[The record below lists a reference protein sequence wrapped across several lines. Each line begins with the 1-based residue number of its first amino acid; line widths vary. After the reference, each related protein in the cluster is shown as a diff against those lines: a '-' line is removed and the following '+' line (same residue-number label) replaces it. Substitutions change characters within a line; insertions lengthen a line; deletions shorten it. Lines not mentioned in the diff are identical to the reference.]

1 MNVESWIFYQ
11 WKFLLLHL
19 AVAVLR
25 GLKIETVWWNCLSV
39 PIFICMQIG
48 AFSQC
53 DSRIG
58 RLILPSSCRDLLEHS
73 RLSLG
78 GAYWK
83 LNWQLRRRKRAKSYE
98 PWFKFMQLMIRILR
112 RMLRCRKS
120 WKEFNKKTHPFLP
133 FPRSK
138 FLLLQSWSCLR
149 NDIRIMEMKRS
160 PPYTSLTMKP

>member
-1 MNVESWIFYQ
+1 MKVSPSSSGCCRFAGVEDRNS
-11 WKFLLLHL
+11 LMEL
-19 AVAVLR
+19 
-25 GLKIETVWWNCLSV
+25 
-39 PIFICMQIG
+39 FICTNFHLHANWSI
-48 AFSQC
+48 FPVWLENWSL
-53 DSRIG
+53 DS
-58 RLILPSSCRDLLEHS
+58 PSSCPDLLEHS

-98 PWFKFMQLMIRILR
+98 PWFKFMQLMIPILR

-133 FPRSK
+133 LPRSK